1 MDFERGSGAVWPA
14 NATNI
19 VVCIALTTP
28 GMAHRKPCFAGSR
41 CRQGSRLENKPSSN
55 GLSRSNHWRL
65 QNTPT
70 GPKPKL
76 TNCQQRNID
85 EEKWQDQRLLFSSS
99 LVGLPFMVLLVSNCL
114 SCFSAHK
121 ACLGSLERR
130 CPVCLAC
137 VCGGPHL
144 AQNPKRDVTCRK
156 GPLSVCLHSGVPVP
170 ATV

>member
-1 MDFERGSGAVWPA
+1 MLARDADKAPDWRTSQVVMACQGQTTGGFKHPNRSQTKVDKLSTKKHRRG
-14 NATNI
+14 
-19 VVCIALTTP
+19 
-28 GMAHRKPCFAGSR
+28 K
-41 CRQGSRLENKPSSN
+41 
-55 GLSRSNHWRL
+55 WR
-65 QNTPT
+65 
-70 GPKPKL
+70 
-76 TNCQQRNID
+76 
-85 EEKWQDQRLLFSSS
+85 DQRLLFSSS
-99 LVGLPFMVLLVSNCL
+99 LVGLPFLVLLVSNCL

-137 VCGGPHL
+137 VCVGPHL